1 MMCDD
6 HGRFL
11 EIADVIHRL
20 ELTILKGVMEKRP
33 ESTWAQFIVEVIRLF
48 IDFTFHNFL
57 TPFSEWISNT
67 HLLHCS

>member
-33 ESTWAQFIVEVIRLF
+33 ESTWAHFIVEVIGLF
-48 IDFTFHNFL
+48 IDFTFHNL